1 MRRGAPLPGLT
12 RPPQG
17 VLGPRSGHSGPP
29 RGCPA
34 RGPSH
39 AAQRPAPAPH
49 QHSGPGCRA
58 ARAREQLPGLGPF
71 PPPPAPVP
79 PRPPRQ
85 APRVSRRALL
95 GVQLP
100 AGLVG
105 VGLCSGPS
113 GGVRPFPAS
122 CSGSFRGGRPPSFF
136 QSVVLRAFSPR
147 SPCFRLG
154 KVRETLSSVVTSEP
168 FGLNSKCGRQRPWG
182 ARGALHV
189 RTVGAWGTAWAAC

>member
-1 MRRGAPLPGLT
+1 MGPATLPRGPPLPLT
-12 RPPQG
+12 STVALAIEPPEPKSSFL
-17 VLGPRSGHSGPP
+17 VWV
-29 RGCPA
+29 
-34 RGPSH
+34 
-39 AAQRPAPAPH
+39 
-49 QHSGPGCRA
+49 
-58 ARAREQLPGLGPF
+58 
-71 PPPPAPVP
+71 PPAPVP

-85 APRVSRRALL
+85 APRVSCRALL
-95 GVQLP
+95 GVRLP

-105 VGLCSGPS
+105 AGLCSGPS

-122 CSGSFRGGRPPSFF
+122 CSGSFGGGRPPSFF

-189 RTVGAWGTAWAAC
+189 GTVGAWGTAWAAC